1 MSLKAL
7 VAGLTLKMK
16 VIIAVAAVLVV
27 GGTAAVVGYNVTK
40 EDAYR
45 VLKVFEMTGNST
57 VYREGSGD
65 LEAYVGMNLES
76 GDVLSVGEESTLRV
90 VLDNDKYILLDGGT
104 VLELNAAG
112 TAADSRTT
120 VNLRQGT
127 ILNEITNPLSA
138 NSSYEVNAPKA
149 TMAVRGTSFSV
160 SVKDD
165 GNGGYDINE
174 TTYHGLV
181 NVSIFDEKE
190 NIIQSADVGVD
201 KAVDIHTLKN
211 ENTGNPAEK
220 DGRAEFVII
229 DENGSIRPLGDGES
243 PVHDAFYE
251 FVPMLIRSR
260 VVESNNTNLMDI
272 EQNVINRIMGG
283 GSYIEDSESNGNG
296 GGIYGDGSSD
306 FTMNSEDVPALKPTI
321 SEASETEDT
330 APEIKAVDTENTEIS
345 ESGAERVGGEVTE
358 GSEAAPQTEAPAEQ
372 TEAVPETEAPAELPE
387 TAVPET
393 SAPETA
399 VPETSAPETAAPETA
414 VPETSAPEAAAPEAS
429 APETED
435 MGKYIIT
442 DEVEKPITKPR
453 NDVSGSGSG
462 VTSPA
467 GNYYYP
473 EITVPSYPTVT
484 TAPVTD
490 TTAPETTVTGTSA
503 DETVY
508 YKVSFI
514 ANGDVF
520 YSEEVK
526 SGETVSTI
534 PELPA
539 TDGYTAMWVYGE
551 GDDVTEFTA
560 DTVITEDMT
569 VTALYTVIPSEYAT
583 VTYYASYDSTTPIA
597 TEQVA
602 IGSRPTGSV
611 VPQYDSGKAWLI
623 WGFNAADLPIVEKD
637 MDITVP
643 YVAYSD
649 VIEVLMV
656 DGNGSKVLNKLVLKG
671 TMVTLPEMP
680 AELDGKTFIGWGDAT
695 SGFEN
700 GTGLKPGSSGVDR
713 VDSSYATPQTPS
725 YGAGDQARVEYST
738 KFYALYKKEITV
750 TFMIGSDTVYRK
762 EAYAG
767 DWIYYSEIKSN
778 ITSMDDYRWYYTDDS
793 GEQRFTD
800 YMQVNGDL
808 TISAKPYSVTF
819 TKDGAEPNIVTSYSK
834 QFVLKS
840 DYGTT
845 FEYDGNTYSAGSTI
859 TLTGDSTT
867 ITVKS

>member
-45 VLKVFEMTGNST
+45 VLKVFEMTGDST

-160 SVKDD
+160 SVRDD
-165 GNGGYDINE
+165 GSGGYNINE

-181 NVSIFDEKE
+181 NVSILDEE
-190 NIIQSADVGVD
+190 GNIIQSEDVGVD

-283 GSYIEDSESNGNG
+283 G
-296 GGIYGDGSSD
+296 IYADGSSG
-306 FTMNSEDVPALKPTI
+306 FKMNSDDVPDPKPTI

-330 APEIKAVDTENTEIS
+330 APEIKAVDTENTKIS

-393 SAPETA
+393 A
-399 VPETSAPETAAPETA
+399 APETAAPETA
-414 VPETSAPEAAAPEAS
+414 VPETSAPETAAPKTS
-429 APETED
+429 APEIED

-453 NDVSGSGSG
+453 NDVSDSGSG
-462 VTSPA
+462 MTSPV

-473 EITVPSYPTVT
+473 EITAPSYPTVT

-490 TTAPETTVTGTSA
+490 TTAPETSA

-700 GTGLKPGSSGVDR
+700 GTGLKPGSFGVDR
-713 VDSSYATPQTPS
+713 VDSSHATPQTPS

-767 DWIYYSEIKSN
+767 DWIYYSEVGSN

-845 FEYDGNTYSAGSTI
+845 FEYDGNTYSAGDTI

-867 ITVKS
+867 ITVTS

>member
-1 MSLKAL
+1 MSLKAFI
-7 VAGLTLKMK
+7 AGLTLKMK
-16 VIIAVAAVLVV
+16 IIFAVATIAVV

-45 VLKVFEMTGNST
+45 VLKVFEMTGDST

-160 SVKDD
+160 SVRDD
-165 GNGGYDINE
+165 GSGGYNINE

-181 NVSIFDEKE
+181 NVSILDEE
-190 NIIQSADVGVD
+190 GNIIQSEDVGVD

-229 DENGSIRPLGDGES
+229 DENGSIRTLGDGES

-283 GSYIEDSESNGNG
+283 GSFVESNAGDGTGGGKYIEDPANDGTG
-296 GGIYGDGSSD
+296 GGIYSGDSFGGK
-306 FTMNSEDVPALKPTI
+306 MNGNETKI
-321 SEASETEDT
+321 SAPETE
-330 APEIKAVDTENTEIS
+330 PET
-345 ESGAERVGGEVTE
+345 
-358 GSEAAPQTEAPAEQ
+358 
-372 TEAVPETEAPAELPE
+372 VPET
-387 TAVPET
+387 VPET
-393 SAPETA
+393 SAPETEPETVPETSA
-399 VPETSAPETAAPETA
+399 PETEPETVPETSAPETEPETVPETSAPETAAPETA
-414 VPETSAPEAAAPEAS
+414 VPETSAPETAAPKTS

-453 NDVSGSGSG
+453 NDVSDSGSG
-462 VTSPA
+462 MTSPV

-473 EITVPSYPTVT
+473 EITAPSYPTVT

-490 TTAPETTVTGTSA
+490 TTAPKTTVTETSA

-700 GTGLKPGSSGVDR
+700 GTGLKPGSFGVDR
-713 VDSSYATPQTPS
+713 VDSSHATPQTPS

-767 DWIYYSEIKSN
+767 DWIYYSEVGSN

-840 DYGTT
+840 DYGNT
-845 FEYDGNTYSAGSTI
+845 FEYDGNTYSAGDTI

>member
-45 VLKVFEMTGNST
+45 VLKVFEMTGDST

-76 GDVLSVGEESTLRV
+76 GDVLSVGDESTLRV

-160 SVKDD
+160 SVRDD
-165 GNGGYDINE
+165 GSGGYNINE

-181 NVSIFDEKE
+181 NVSILDEDGD
-190 NIIQSADVGVD
+190 IIQDEDVGVD
-201 KAVDIHTLKN
+201 KAVDIHTLRN

-229 DENGSIRPLGDGES
+229 DENGSIRTLGDGEA

-283 GSYIEDSESNGNG
+283 GNFAENASGNGNG
-296 GGIYGDGSSD
+296 GGIHD
-306 FTMNSEDVPALKPTI
+306 DVSASKPVI
-321 SEASETEDT
+321 FEASELEDT
-330 APEIKAVDTENTEIS
+330 APETKAVDTVNTEIS

-358 GSEAAPQTEAPAEQ
+358 ETEAAPQTEAPAEQ
-372 TEAVPETEAPAELPE
+372 TEAVPETEVPAELPE

-393 SAPETA
+393 A
-399 VPETSAPETAAPETA
+399 APETAAPETA
-414 VPETSAPEAAAPEAS
+414 VPETSAPETS
-429 APETED
+429 APETPAPETGD

-442 DEVEKPITKPR
+442 DEVEKPITKPK
-453 NDVSGSGSG
+453 NDVSGSESG

-467 GNYYYP
+467 ENYYYP

-490 TTAPETTVTGTSA
+490 TTASDTETSA

-514 ANGDVF
+514 ANGDEI

-534 PELPA
+534 PELPE
-539 TDGYTAMWVYGE
+539 TDGYTAMWIYGE
-551 GDDVTEFTA
+551 GDDAAEFTA

-569 VTALYTVIPSEYAT
+569 VTALYTVIPSEYAA

-597 TEQVA
+597 TETVA
-602 IGSRPTGSV
+602 VGSKPTGSA
-611 VPQYDSGKAWLI
+611 VPQYDSGKDWLI
-623 WGFNAADLPIVEKD
+623 WGFNAAELPVVEKD
-637 MDITVP
+637 MNITVP
-643 YVAYSD
+643 YVPYSN
-649 VIEVLMV
+649 VVEVLMV
-656 DGNGSKVLNKLVLKG
+656 DGNGSKVLNKLVLRG

-680 AELDGKTFIGWGDAT
+680 AELDGKTFVGWGDAT
-695 SGFEN
+695 SGFED
-700 GTGLKPGSSGVDR
+700 GSGLKPGSSGVDR
-713 VDSSYATPQTPS
+713 VDSNSATPTQAK
-725 YGAGDQARVEYST
+725 YNAGDQAQVDLNT
-738 KFYALYKKEITV
+738 KFYALYKKEVTV
-750 TFMIGSDTVYRK
+750 TFMIESDEFYQQKV
-762 EAYAG
+762 YAG
-767 DWIYYSEIKSN
+767 TWLSYSEVVSRV
-778 ITSMDDYRWYYTDDS
+778 TSMDDYRWYYTDDS
-793 GEQRFTD
+793 GEQQFNG

-808 TISAKPYSVTF
+808 TLIAKPYSVVF
-819 TKDGAEPNIVTSYSK
+819 MKHGSKLNIVESYSNK
-834 QFVLKS
+834 FVLKS
-840 DYGTT
+840 DYGNT
-845 FEYDGNTYSAGSTI
+845 FEYDGNTYSAGETI
-859 TLTGDSTT
+859 TLTKDSTD
-867 ITVKS
+867 IKVIS

>member
-1 MSLKAL
+1 MSLKAFI
-7 VAGLTLKMK
+7 AGLTLKMK
-16 VIIAVAAVLVV
+16 IIFAVAAIAVV

-45 VLKVFEMTGNST
+45 VLKVFEMTGDST

-76 GDVLSVGEESTLRV
+76 GDVLSVGDESTLRV

-127 ILNEITNPLSA
+127 ILNEITNPLSS

-160 SVKDD
+160 SVRDD
-165 GNGGYDINE
+165 GSGGYNINE

-181 NVSIFDEKE
+181 NVSILDEE
-190 NIIQSADVGVD
+190 GNIIQSEDVGVD

-229 DENGSIRPLGDGES
+229 DENGSIRPLDDGES

-283 GSYIEDSESNGNG
+283 GSFVESNAGDGTGGGKYIEDPANDGTG
-296 GGIYGDGSSD
+296 GGIYSGDSFGGK
-306 FTMNSEDVPALKPTI
+306 MNGNETKI
-321 SEASETEDT
+321 SAPETE
-330 APEIKAVDTENTEIS
+330 PET
-345 ESGAERVGGEVTE
+345 
-358 GSEAAPQTEAPAEQ
+358 
-372 TEAVPETEAPAELPE
+372 VPETVPE
-387 TAVPET
+387 TSAPETEPETVPETSAPETEPETVPETSAPETEPETVPET

-399 VPETSAPETAAPETA
+399 TPETA
-414 VPETSAPEAAAPEAS
+414 VPETSAPEAAAPEIS

-473 EITVPSYPTVT
+473 EITAPSYPIVT

-490 TTAPETTVTGTSA
+490 TTAPETSA

-514 ANGDVF
+514 ANGDVI

-534 PELPA
+534 PELPE
-539 TDGYTAMWVYGE
+539 TDGHTAMWVYGE
-551 GDDVTEFTA
+551 GDDVTEFTY
-560 DTVITEDMT
+560 DTVITDNMT
-569 VTALYTVIPSEYAT
+569 VSALYTEKPVEYAT

-597 TEQVA
+597 TETVA
-602 IGSRPTGSV
+602 VGSRPTGSV

-623 WGFNAADLPIVEKD
+623 WGFNAADLPVVEKD
-637 MDITVP
+637 MNITVP
-643 YVAYSD
+643 YVAYND
-649 VIEVLMV
+649 VVEVLMV

-713 VDSSYATPQTPS
+713 VDSSYATPQTPR
-725 YGAGDQARVEYST
+725 YGAGDQAYVDVNT

-750 TFMIGSDTVYRK
+750 TFVIGSETVYRT

-767 DWIYYSEIKSN
+767 DWIYYSHISDN
-778 ITSMDDYRWYYTDDS
+778 INSMDDYRWYYTDDS

-819 TKDGAEPNIVTSYSK
+819 TKDGAEPNIVASYSK
-834 QFVLKS
+834 KFVLKP
-840 DYGTT
+840 DYGIT
-845 FEYDGNTYSAGSTI
+845 FEYDGTTYSAGDTI

-867 ITVKS
+867 ITVTS

>member
-1 MSLKAL
+1 MSLKAFI
-7 VAGLTLKMK
+7 AGLTLKMK
-16 VIIAVAAVLVV
+16 IIFAVAAIAVV

-45 VLKVFEMTGNST
+45 VLKVFEMTGDST

-76 GDVLSVGEESTLRV
+76 GDVLSVGDESTLRV

-160 SVKDD
+160 SVRDD
-165 GNGGYDINE
+165 GSGGYNINE

-181 NVSIFDEKE
+181 NVSILDEE
-190 NIIQSADVGVD
+190 GNIIQSEDVGVD

-283 GSYIEDSESNGNG
+283 GSFVESNAGDGTGGGKYIEDPANDGTG
-296 GGIYGDGSSD
+296 GGIYSGDSFGGK
-306 FTMNSEDVPALKPTI
+306 MNGNETKI
-321 SEASETEDT
+321 SAPETE
-330 APEIKAVDTENTEIS
+330 PET
-345 ESGAERVGGEVTE
+345 
-358 GSEAAPQTEAPAEQ
+358 
-372 TEAVPETEAPAELPE
+372 VPET
-387 TAVPET
+387 VPET
-393 SAPETA
+393 SAPETEPETVPETSA
-399 VPETSAPETAAPETA
+399 PETEPETVPETSAPETEPETVPETSAPETAAPETA
-414 VPETSAPEAAAPEAS
+414 VPETSAPETAAPKTS

-453 NDVSGSGSG
+453 NDVSDSGSG
-462 VTSPA
+462 MTSPV

-473 EITVPSYPTVT
+473 EITAPSYPTVT

-490 TTAPETTVTGTSA
+490 TTAPKTTVTETSA

-602 IGSRPTGSV
+602 IGSRPTGSA

-713 VDSSYATPQTPS
+713 VDASYATPQTPS

-845 FEYDGNTYSAGSTI
+845 FEYDGNTYSAGDTI

>member
-1 MSLKAL
+1 MSLKAFI
-7 VAGLTLKMK
+7 AGLTLKMK
-16 VIIAVAAVLVV
+16 IIFAVAAIAVV

-45 VLKVFEMTGNST
+45 VLKVFEMEGASI
-57 VYREGSGD
+57 VSREGSGD

-76 GDVLSVGEESTLRV
+76 GDVLSVGDESTLRV

-160 SVKDD
+160 SVNDD

-181 NVSIFDEKE
+181 NVSIFDEKG
-190 NIIQSADVGVD
+190 NIIQSEDVGVD
-201 KAVDIHTLKN
+201 KGVDIHTSKN

-229 DENGSIRPLGDGES
+229 DENGNARPLGDGES
-243 PVHDAFYE
+243 PVHDALYD

-260 VVESNNTNLMDI
+260 VVESNNTNLMNI

-283 GSYIEDSESNGNG
+283 GSFVENNAGSGTGGGKYIEDPANDGAG
-296 GGIYGDGSSD
+296 GGKYVES
-306 FTMNSEDVPALKPTI
+306 
-321 SEASETEDT
+321 T
-330 APEIKAVDTENTEIS
+330 A
-345 ESGAERVGGEVTE
+345 
-358 GSEAAPQTEAPAEQ
+358 EAAEMSA
-372 TEAVPETEAPAELPE
+372 PETEPE
-387 TAVPET
+387 TVPET

-399 VPETSAPETAAPETA
+399 PETEPETVPETSAPETEPET
-414 VPETSAPEAAAPEAS
+414 VPETSAPETEPETVPETS
-429 APETED
+429 APETEAPETSVPETEAAEIPVPETED
-435 MGKYIIT
+435 HDDVIIT
-442 DEVEKPITKPR
+442 DEVEKPITKPKTD
-453 NDVSGSGSG
+453 NDNNDT
-462 VTSPA
+462 VTSR
-467 GNYYYP
+467 
-473 EITVPSYPTVT
+473 PSTVT
-484 TAPVTD
+484 TAVPSAPDYVYPPQTSAGTTASE
-490 TTAPETTVTGTSA
+490 TTAPTETSAEESTETTA
-503 DETVY
+503 DEDVY
-508 YKVSFI
+508 YEVSFV
-514 ANGDVF
+514 ANGDVI

-534 PELPA
+534 PELPE
-539 TDGYTAMWVYGE
+539 TDGYTAMWVYGD
-551 GDDVTEFTA
+551 GDDVTEFTY
-560 DTVITEDMT
+560 DTVITDNMI
-569 VTALYTVIPSEYAT
+569 VSAFYTEKPVEYAT

-602 IGSRPTGSV
+602 IGSRPTGST
-611 VPQYDSGKAWLI
+611 VPQYDSGKNWLI

-637 MDITVP
+637 MNITVP
-643 YVAYSD
+643 YVAYND
-649 VIEVLMV
+649 VVEVLMV

-713 VDSSYATPQTPS
+713 VDASYATPQTPR
-725 YGAGDQARVEYST
+725 YGAGDQARVDFNT

-767 DWIYYSEIKSN
+767 DWIYYSEVGSN
-778 ITSMDDYRWYYTDDS
+778 ITSMDDYRWYYNDGS

-840 DYGTT
+840 DYGNT
-845 FEYDGNTYSAGSTI
+845 FEYDGNTYSAGDTI

>member
-7 VAGLTLKMK
+7 IAGLTLKMK

-45 VLKVFEMTGNST
+45 VLKVFEMEGASI
-57 VYREGSGD
+57 VSREGSGD

-76 GDVLSVGEESTLRV
+76 GDVLSVGDESTLRV

-160 SVKDD
+160 SVRDD
-165 GNGGYDINE
+165 GSGGYNIDE

-181 NVSIFDEKE
+181 NVSILDEE
-190 NIIQSADVGVD
+190 GNIIQSEDVGVD

-229 DENGSIRPLGDGES
+229 DENGSIRPLDDGES

-306 FTMNSEDVPALKPTI
+306 FKMNSEDVSASKPVI
-321 SEASETEDT
+321 SEASVTEDT
-330 APEIKAVDTENTEIS
+330 APEIKAVDTENTKIS

-399 VPETSAPETAAPETA
+399 APETA
-414 VPETSAPEAAAPEAS
+414 VPETSAPETAAPKTS

-473 EITVPSYPTVT
+473 EITAPSYPIVT

-490 TTAPETTVTGTSA
+490 TTAPETSA

-514 ANGDVF
+514 ANGDVI

-539 TDGYTAMWVYGE
+539 TDGYTAMWIYGE

-597 TEQVA
+597 TETVA
-602 IGSRPTGSV
+602 VGSRPTGSV
-611 VPQYDSGKAWLI
+611 VPQYDSGKDWLI
-623 WGFNAADLPIVEKD
+623 WGFNAADLPVVEKD
-637 MDITVP
+637 MNITVP
-643 YVAYSD
+643 YVAYSN
-649 VIEVLMV
+649 VVEVLMV

-713 VDSSYATPQTPS
+713 VDSSHATPQTPS
-725 YGAGDQARVEYST
+725 YGAGDQARVDVNT

-762 EAYAG
+762 EAYEG
-767 DWIYYSEIKSN
+767 DWLEYSEVRSS

-793 GEQRFTD
+793 GEHQFND
-800 YMQVNGDL
+800 YMKLNGDL

-819 TKDGAEPNIVTSYSK
+819 TKDGAEPNIVASYSK
-834 QFVLKS
+834 KFVLKS
-840 DYGTT
+840 DYGNT
-845 FEYDGNTYSAGSTI
+845 FEYDGNSYSAGDTI

>member
-1 MSLKAL
+1 MSLKAFI
-7 VAGLTLKMK
+7 AGLTLKMK
-16 VIIAVAAVLVV
+16 IIFAVAAIAVV

-45 VLKVFEMTGNST
+45 VLKVFEMTGDST

-127 ILNEITNPLSA
+127 ILNEITNPLSS

-160 SVKDD
+160 SVRDD
-165 GNGGYDINE
+165 GSGGYNINE

-181 NVSIFDEKE
+181 NVSILDEE
-190 NIIQSADVGVD
+190 GNIIQSEDVGVD

-283 GSYIEDSESNGNG
+283 G
-296 GGIYGDGSSD
+296 IYADGSSG
-306 FTMNSEDVPALKPTI
+306 FKMNSDDVPAPKPTI

-330 APEIKAVDTENTEIS
+330 APEIKAVDTENTKIS
-345 ESGAERVGGEVTE
+345 EGGAERVGGEVTE

-399 VPETSAPETAAPETA
+399 APETA
-414 VPETSAPEAAAPEAS
+414 VPETSAPETPAPKTS
-429 APETED
+429 APEIED

-462 VTSPA
+462 MTSPV

-473 EITVPSYPTVT
+473 EITAPSYPTVT

-490 TTAPETTVTGTSA
+490 TTAPETSA

-602 IGSRPTGSV
+602 IGSRPTGSS

-713 VDSSYATPQTPS
+713 VDASYATPQTPS

-767 DWIYYSEIKSN
+767 DWIYYSEVGSN

-845 FEYDGNTYSAGSTI
+845 FEYDGNTYSAGDTI

-867 ITVKS
+867 ITVTS

>member
-45 VLKVFEMTGNST
+45 VLKVFEMTGDST

-76 GDVLSVGEESTLRV
+76 GDVLSVGDESTLRV

-160 SVKDD
+160 SVRDD
-165 GNGGYDINE
+165 GSGGYNIDE

-181 NVSIFDEKE
+181 NVSILDEE
-190 NIIQSADVGVD
+190 GNIIQSEDVGVD

-229 DENGSIRPLGDGES
+229 DENGSIRPLSDGES

-283 GSYIEDSESNGNG
+283 GNYIENSASNGNG

-306 FTMNSEDVPALKPTI
+306 SMNSDDVPALKPTI

-330 APEIKAVDTENTEIS
+330 APEIKAVDTENTKIS

-399 VPETSAPETAAPETA
+399 APETA
-414 VPETSAPEAAAPEAS
+414 VPETSAPETAAPKTS
-429 APETED
+429 APEIED

-453 NDVSGSGSG
+453 NDVSDSGSG
-462 VTSPA
+462 MTSPV

-473 EITVPSYPTVT
+473 EITAPSYPTVT

-490 TTAPETTVTGTSA
+490 TTAPKTTVTETSA

-539 TDGYTAMWVYGE
+539 TDGYTAVWVYGE

-560 DTVITEDMT
+560 DTVITEDMI
-569 VTALYTVIPSEYAT
+569 VTAIYTVIPSEYAT

-602 IGSRPTGSV
+602 IGSRPTGSS

-637 MDITVP
+637 MNITVP

-649 VIEVLMV
+649 VVEVLMV

-695 SGFEN
+695 SGFED

-713 VDSSYATPQTPS
+713 VDASHATPQTPS
-725 YGAGDQARVEYST
+725 YGAGDQARVDYST

-750 TFMIGSDTVYRK
+750 TFMIGSDTVYQK

-767 DWIYYSEIKSN
+767 DWIYYSEVGSN
-778 ITSMDDYRWYYTDDS
+778 ITSMDNYRWYYTDDS

-840 DYGTT
+840 DYGNT
-845 FEYDGNTYSAGSTI
+845 FEYDGNTYSAGDTI

>member
-1 MSLKAL
+1 MSLKAFI
-7 VAGLTLKMK
+7 AGLTLKMK
-16 VIIAVAAVLVV
+16 IIFAVAAVLVV

-45 VLKVFEMTGNST
+45 VLKVFEMTGDST

-160 SVKDD
+160 SVRDD
-165 GNGGYDINE
+165 GSGGYNINE

-181 NVSIFDEKE
+181 NVSILDEE
-190 NIIQSADVGVD
+190 GNIIQSEDVGVD

-229 DENGSIRPLGDGES
+229 DENGSIRPLDDGES

-283 GSYIEDSESNGNG
+283 G
-296 GGIYGDGSSD
+296 IYADGSSG
-306 FTMNSEDVPALKPTI
+306 FKMNSDDVPAPKPTI

-330 APEIKAVDTENTEIS
+330 APEIKAVDTENTKIS

-399 VPETSAPETAAPETA
+399 APETA
-414 VPETSAPEAAAPEAS
+414 VPETSAPETPAPKTS
-429 APETED
+429 APEIED

-453 NDVSGSGSG
+453 NDVSDSGSG
-462 VTSPA
+462 MTSPV

-473 EITVPSYPTVT
+473 EITAPSYPTVT

-490 TTAPETTVTGTSA
+490 TTAPETSA

-569 VTALYTVIPSEYAT
+569 VTAIYTVIPSEYAT

-602 IGSRPTGSV
+602 IGSRPTGSA

-637 MDITVP
+637 MNITVP

-700 GTGLKPGSSGVDR
+700 GTGLKPGSFGVDR
-713 VDSSYATPQTPS
+713 VDSSHATPQTPS

-767 DWIYYSEIKSN
+767 DWIYYSEVGSN

-845 FEYDGNTYSAGSTI
+845 FEYDGNTYSAGDTI

-867 ITVKS
+867 ITVTS

>member
-7 VAGLTLKMK
+7 IAGLTLKMK

-45 VLKVFEMTGNST
+45 VLKVFEMTGDST

-76 GDVLSVGEESTLRV
+76 GDVLSVGDESTLRV

-160 SVKDD
+160 SVRDD
-165 GNGGYDINE
+165 GSGGYNIDE

-181 NVSIFDEKE
+181 NVSILDEE
-190 NIIQSADVGVD
+190 GNIIQSEDVGVD

-229 DENGSIRPLGDGES
+229 DENGSIRPLDDGES

-283 GSYIEDSESNGNG
+283 G
-296 GGIYGDGSSD
+296 IYADGSSG
-306 FTMNSEDVPALKPTI
+306 FKMNSEDAPAPKPTI

-330 APEIKAVDTENTEIS
+330 APEIKAVDTENTKIS

-399 VPETSAPETAAPETA
+399 APETAAPK
-414 VPETSAPEAAAPEAS
+414 TSAPEI
-429 APETED
+429 ED

-442 DEVEKPITKPR
+442 DEAEKPITKPR
-453 NDVSGSGSG
+453 NDVSDSGSG
-462 VTSPA
+462 MTSPA

-473 EITVPSYPTVT
+473 EITAPSYPTVT
-484 TAPVTD
+484 TAPVTE

-514 ANGDVF
+514 ANGDVI

-534 PELPA
+534 PGLPA

-602 IGSRPTGSV
+602 IGSRPTGAD

-623 WGFNAADLPIVEKD
+623 WGFNAADLPVVEKD
-637 MDITVP
+637 MNITVP
-643 YVAYSD
+643 YVAYND
-649 VIEVLMV
+649 VVEVLMV

-680 AELDGKTFIGWGDAT
+680 AELDGKVFIGWGDAT

-713 VDSSYATPQTPS
+713 VDASHATPQTPS
-725 YGAGDQARVEYST
+725 YGAGDQARVDYST

-750 TFMIGSDTVYRK
+750 TFMIGSDTVYQK

-767 DWIYYSEIKSN
+767 DWIYYSEVGSN

-793 GEQRFTD
+793 GEQQFKD
-800 YMQVNGDL
+800 YMKVNGDL

-819 TKDGAEPNIVTSYSK
+819 TNDGAEPNIVTSYSK

-840 DYGTT
+840 DYGNT
-845 FEYDGNTYSAGSTI
+845 FEYDGNTYSAGDTI

>member
-1 MSLKAL
+1 MSLKAFI
-7 VAGLTLKMK
+7 AGLTLKMK
-16 VIIAVAAVLVV
+16 IIFAVAAIAVV

-45 VLKVFEMTGNST
+45 VLKVFEMTGDST

-76 GDVLSVGEESTLRV
+76 GDVLSVGDESTLRV

-160 SVKDD
+160 SVRDD
-165 GNGGYDINE
+165 GSGGYNIDE

-181 NVSIFDEKE
+181 NVSILDEE
-190 NIIQSADVGVD
+190 GNIIQSEDVGVD

-229 DENGSIRPLGDGES
+229 DENGSIRTLGDGES

-283 GSYIEDSESNGNG
+283 GSFVESNAGDGTGGGKYIEDPANDGTG
-296 GGIYGDGSSD
+296 GGIYSGDSFGGK
-306 FTMNSEDVPALKPTI
+306 MNGNETKI
-321 SEASETEDT
+321 SAPETE
-330 APEIKAVDTENTEIS
+330 PET
-345 ESGAERVGGEVTE
+345 
-358 GSEAAPQTEAPAEQ
+358 
-372 TEAVPETEAPAELPE
+372 VPET
-387 TAVPET
+387 VPET
-393 SAPETA
+393 SAPETEPETVPETSA
-399 VPETSAPETAAPETA
+399 PETEPETVPETSAPETEPETVPETSAPETAAPETA
-414 VPETSAPEAAAPEAS
+414 VPETSAPETAAPKTS
-429 APETED
+429 APEIED
-435 MGKYIIT
+435 MGKYIII
-442 DEVEKPITKPR
+442 DEVEKPITKPK

-462 VTSPA
+462 MTSPV

-473 EITVPSYPTVT
+473 EITAPSYPTVT

-490 TTAPETTVTGTSA
+490 TTAPETSA

-602 IGSRPTGSV
+602 IGSRPTGSA

-700 GTGLKPGSSGVDR
+700 GTGLKPGSFGVDR
-713 VDSSYATPQTPS
+713 VDSSHATPQTPS

-767 DWIYYSEIKSN
+767 DWIYYSEVGSN

-845 FEYDGNTYSAGSTI
+845 FEYDGNTYSAGDTI

>member
-1 MSLKAL
+1 MSLKAFI
-7 VAGLTLKMK
+7 AGLTLKMK
-16 VIIAVAAVLVV
+16 IIFAVAAIAVV

-45 VLKVFEMTGNST
+45 VLKVFEMTGDST

-127 ILNEITNPLSA
+127 ILNEITNPLSS

-160 SVKDD
+160 SVRDD
-165 GNGGYDINE
+165 GSGGYNIDE

-181 NVSIFDEKE
+181 NVSILDEE
-190 NIIQSADVGVD
+190 GNIIQSEDVGVD

-283 GSYIEDSESNGNG
+283 G
-296 GGIYGDGSSD
+296 IYADGSSG
-306 FTMNSEDVPALKPTI
+306 FKMNSDDVPAPKPTI

-330 APEIKAVDTENTEIS
+330 APEIKAVDTENTKIS

-399 VPETSAPETAAPETA
+399 APETA
-414 VPETSAPEAAAPEAS
+414 VPETSAPETPAPKTS
-429 APETED
+429 APEIED

-453 NDVSGSGSG
+453 NDVSDSGSG
-462 VTSPA
+462 MTSPV

-473 EITVPSYPTVT
+473 EITAPSYPTVT

-490 TTAPETTVTGTSA
+490 TTAPETSA

-602 IGSRPTGSV
+602 IGSRPTGSA

-637 MDITVP
+637 MNITVP

-713 VDSSYATPQTPS
+713 VDASHATPQTPS

-767 DWIYYSEIKSN
+767 DWIYYSEVGSN

-845 FEYDGNTYSAGSTI
+845 FEYDGNTYSAGDTI

-867 ITVKS
+867 ITVTS

>member
-45 VLKVFEMTGNST
+45 VLKVFEMTGDST

-76 GDVLSVGEESTLRV
+76 GDVLSVGDESTLRV

-160 SVKDD
+160 SVRDD
-165 GNGGYDINE
+165 GSGGYNINE

-181 NVSIFDEKE
+181 NVSILDEE
-190 NIIQSADVGVD
+190 GNIIQSEDVGVD

-283 GSYIEDSESNGNG
+283 G
-296 GGIYGDGSSD
+296 IYADGSSG
-306 FTMNSEDVPALKPTI
+306 FKMNSDDVPAPKPTI

-330 APEIKAVDTENTEIS
+330 APEIKAVDTENTKIS

-372 TEAVPETEAPAELPE
+372 TDAVPETEAPAEL
-387 TAVPET
+387 
-393 SAPETA
+393 PETA

-414 VPETSAPEAAAPEAS
+414 VPETSAPETAAPKTS
-429 APETED
+429 APEIED

-453 NDVSGSGSG
+453 NDVSDSGSG
-462 VTSPA
+462 MTSPV

-473 EITVPSYPTVT
+473 EITAPSYPTVT

-490 TTAPETTVTGTSA
+490 TTAPETSA

-597 TEQVA
+597 TEQVT
-602 IGSRPTGSV
+602 IGSRPTGSS

-643 YVAYSD
+643 YVAYSN

-700 GTGLKPGSSGVDR
+700 GTGLKPGSFGVDR
-713 VDSSYATPQTPS
+713 VDASYATPQTPR
-725 YGAGDQARVEYST
+725 YGAGDQAYVDVNT

-750 TFMIGSDTVYRK
+750 TFVIGSETVYRT

-767 DWIYYSEIKSN
+767 DWIYYSHISDN
-778 ITSMDDYRWYYTDDS
+778 INSMDDYRWYYTDDS

-819 TKDGAEPNIVTSYSK
+819 TKDGAEPNIVASYSK
-834 QFVLKS
+834 KFVLKP
-840 DYGTT
+840 DYGIT
-845 FEYDGNTYSAGSTI
+845 FEYDGNTYSAGDTI
-859 TLTGDSTT
+859 ILTGDSTT

>member
-372 TEAVPETEAPAELPE
+372 TEAVPETEAPAEL
-387 TAVPET
+387 
-393 SAPETA
+393 PETA

>member
-45 VLKVFEMTGNST
+45 VLKVFEMTGDST

-76 GDVLSVGEESTLRV
+76 GDVLSVGDESTLRV

-160 SVKDD
+160 SVRDD
-165 GNGGYDINE
+165 GSGGYNINE

-181 NVSIFDEKE
+181 NVSILDEE
-190 NIIQSADVGVD
+190 GNIIQSEDVGVD

-283 GSYIEDSESNGNG
+283 G
-296 GGIYGDGSSD
+296 IYADGSSG
-306 FTMNSEDVPALKPTI
+306 FKMNSDDVPAPKPTI

-330 APEIKAVDTENTEIS
+330 APEIKAVDTENTKIS

-372 TEAVPETEAPAELPE
+372 TEAVPETVAPAEL
-387 TAVPET
+387 
-393 SAPETA
+393 PETA

-414 VPETSAPEAAAPEAS
+414 VPETSAPETAAPKTS
-429 APETED
+429 APEIED

-453 NDVSGSGSG
+453 NDASDSGSGM
-462 VTSPA
+462 TSPV

-473 EITVPSYPTVT
+473 EITAPSYPTVT

-490 TTAPETTVTGTSA
+490 TTAPETSA

-539 TDGYTAMWVYGE
+539 TDGYTAVWVYGE

-602 IGSRPTGSV
+602 IGSRPTGAD

-637 MDITVP
+637 MNITVP
-643 YVAYSD
+643 YVPYSN
-649 VIEVLMV
+649 VVEVLMV
-656 DGNGSKVLNKLVLKG
+656 DGNRSKVLNKLVLRG

-680 AELDGKTFIGWGDAT
+680 AELDGKTFVGWGDAT

-700 GTGLKPGSSGVDR
+700 GTGLKPGSFGVDR
-713 VDSSYATPQTPS
+713 VDSSNATPQTPS

-767 DWIYYSEIKSN
+767 DWIYYSEVGSN
-778 ITSMDDYRWYYTDDS
+778 ITSMDDYRWYYNDGS

-819 TKDGAEPNIVTSYSK
+819 TKDGAETNIVTSYSK

-840 DYGTT
+840 DYGNT
-845 FEYDGNTYSAGSTI
+845 FEYDGTTYSAGSTI

>member
-1 MSLKAL
+1 MSLKAFI
-7 VAGLTLKMK
+7 AGLTLKMK
-16 VIIAVAAVLVV
+16 IIFAVAAIAVV

-45 VLKVFEMTGNST
+45 VLKVFEMTGDST

-127 ILNEITNPLSA
+127 ILNEITNPLSS

-160 SVKDD
+160 SVRDD
-165 GNGGYDINE
+165 GSGGYNIDE

-181 NVSIFDEKE
+181 NVSILDEE
-190 NIIQSADVGVD
+190 GNIIQSEDVGVD

-283 GSYIEDSESNGNG
+283 G
-296 GGIYGDGSSD
+296 IYADGSSG
-306 FTMNSEDVPALKPTI
+306 FKMNSDDVPAPKPTI

-330 APEIKAVDTENTEIS
+330 APEIKAVDTENTKIS

-399 VPETSAPETAAPETA
+399 APETA
-414 VPETSAPEAAAPEAS
+414 VPETSAPETPAPKTS
-429 APETED
+429 APEIED

-453 NDVSGSGSG
+453 NDVSDSGSG
-462 VTSPA
+462 MTSPV

-473 EITVPSYPTVT
+473 EITAPSYPTVT

-490 TTAPETTVTGTSA
+490 TTAPETSA

-602 IGSRPTGSV
+602 IGSRPTGSA

-637 MDITVP
+637 MNITVP

-713 VDSSYATPQTPS
+713 VDASHATPQTPS

-845 FEYDGNTYSAGSTI
+845 FEYDGNTYSAGDTI

-867 ITVKS
+867 ITVTS

>member
-45 VLKVFEMTGNST
+45 VLKVFEMTGDST
-57 VYREGSGD
+57 VYREGSGN

-76 GDVLSVGEESTLRV
+76 GDVLSVGDESTLRV

-160 SVKDD
+160 SVRDD
-165 GNGGYDINE
+165 GSGGYNINE

-181 NVSIFDEKE
+181 NVSILDEE
-190 NIIQSADVGVD
+190 GNIIQSEDVGVD

-229 DENGSIRPLGDGES
+229 DENGSIRPLDDGES

-283 GSYIEDSESNGNG
+283 G
-296 GGIYGDGSSD
+296 IYADGSSG
-306 FTMNSEDVPALKPTI
+306 FKMNSDDVPAPKPTI

-330 APEIKAVDTENTEIS
+330 APEIKAVDTENTKIS

-372 TEAVPETEAPAELPE
+372 TGAVPETEAPAEL
-387 TAVPET
+387 
-393 SAPETA
+393 PETA

-414 VPETSAPEAAAPEAS
+414 VPETSAPETPAPKTS
-429 APETED
+429 APEIED

-453 NDVSGSGSG
+453 NDVSDSGSG
-462 VTSPA
+462 MTSPV

-473 EITVPSYPTVT
+473 EITAPSYPTVT

-490 TTAPETTVTGTSA
+490 TTAPETSA

-569 VTALYTVIPSEYAT
+569 VTAIYTVIPSEYAT

-602 IGSRPTGSV
+602 IGSRPTGSS

-680 AELDGKTFIGWGDAT
+680 AELDGKAFIGWGDAT
-695 SGFEN
+695 SGFED

-713 VDSSYATPQTPS
+713 VDASHATPKTPS
-725 YGAGDQARVEYST
+725 YGAGDQARVDLNT

-767 DWIYYSEIKSN
+767 DWIYYSEVGSN
-778 ITSMDDYRWYYTDDS
+778 ITSMDDYRWYYNDGS

-845 FEYDGNTYSAGSTI
+845 FEYDGNTYSAGDTI

-867 ITVKS
+867 ITVTS

>member
-1 MSLKAL
+1 MSLKAFI
-7 VAGLTLKMK
+7 AGLTLKMK

-45 VLKVFEMTGNST
+45 VLKVFEMTGDST

-127 ILNEITNPLSA
+127 ILNEITNPLSS

-201 KAVDIHTLKN
+201 KGVDIHTSRN

-283 GSYIEDSESNGNG
+283 GSFVESNAGDGTGGGKYIEDPANDGTG
-296 GGIYGDGSSD
+296 GGIYSGDSFGGK
-306 FTMNSEDVPALKPTI
+306 MNGNETKI
-321 SEASETEDT
+321 SAPETE
-330 APEIKAVDTENTEIS
+330 PET
-345 ESGAERVGGEVTE
+345 
-358 GSEAAPQTEAPAEQ
+358 
-372 TEAVPETEAPAELPE
+372 VPET
-387 TAVPET
+387 VPET
-393 SAPETA
+393 SAPETEPETVPETSA
-399 VPETSAPETAAPETA
+399 PETEPETVPETSAPETEPETVPETSAPETAAPETA
-414 VPETSAPEAAAPEAS
+414 VPETSAPETAAPKTS
-429 APETED
+429 APEIED
-435 MGKYIIT
+435 MGKYIII

-453 NDVSGSGSG
+453 NDVSDSGSG
-462 VTSPA
+462 MTSPV

-473 EITVPSYPTVT
+473 EITAPSYPTVT

-490 TTAPETTVTGTSA
+490 TTAPETSA

-643 YVAYSD
+643 YVAYND
-649 VIEVLMV
+649 VVEVLMV

-713 VDSSYATPQTPS
+713 VDASHATPQTPS

-750 TFMIGSDTVYRK
+750 TFVIGSETVYRT

-767 DWIYYSEIKSN
+767 DWIYYSHISDN
-778 ITSMDDYRWYYTDDS
+778 INSMDDYRWYYTDDS

-819 TKDGAEPNIVTSYSK
+819 TKDGAEPNIVASYSK

-840 DYGTT
+840 DYGNT
-845 FEYDGNTYSAGSTI
+845 FEYDGNTYSAGDTI
-859 TLTGDSTT
+859 TLTVDSTT
-867 ITVKS
+867 ITVTS

>member
-1 MSLKAL
+1 MSLKAFI
-7 VAGLTLKMK
+7 AGLTLKMK
-16 VIIAVAAVLVV
+16 IIFAVAAIAVV

-45 VLKVFEMTGNST
+45 VLKVFEMTGDST

-127 ILNEITNPLSA
+127 ILNEITNPLSS

-160 SVKDD
+160 SVRDD
-165 GNGGYDINE
+165 GSGGYNINE

-181 NVSIFDEKE
+181 NVSILDEE
-190 NIIQSADVGVD
+190 GNIIQSEDVGVD

-283 GSYIEDSESNGNG
+283 G
-296 GGIYGDGSSD
+296 IYADGSSG
-306 FTMNSEDVPALKPTI
+306 FKMNSDDVPAPKPTI

-330 APEIKAVDTENTEIS
+330 APEIKAVDTENTKIS
-345 ESGAERVGGEVTE
+345 EGGAERVGGEVTE

-399 VPETSAPETAAPETA
+399 APETA
-414 VPETSAPEAAAPEAS
+414 VPETSAPETPAPKTS
-429 APETED
+429 APEIED

-453 NDVSGSGSG
+453 NDVSDSGSG
-462 VTSPA
+462 MTSPV

-473 EITVPSYPTVT
+473 EITAPSYPTVT

-490 TTAPETTVTGTSA
+490 TTAPETSA

-602 IGSRPTGSV
+602 IGSRPTGAD

-623 WGFNAADLPIVEKD
+623 WGFNAADLPVVEKD
-637 MDITVP
+637 MNITVP
-643 YVAYSD
+643 YVAYND
-649 VIEVLMV
+649 VVEVLMV

-680 AELDGKTFIGWGDAT
+680 AELDGKVFIGWGDAT

-713 VDSSYATPQTPS
+713 VDASHATPQTPS
-725 YGAGDQARVEYST
+725 YGAGDQARVDYST

-750 TFMIGSDTVYRK
+750 IFMIGSDTVYQK

-767 DWIYYSEIKSN
+767 DWIYYSEVSPN
-778 ITSMDDYRWYYTDDS
+778 ITSMDAYRWYYTDDS
-793 GEQRFTD
+793 GEHQFKD

-840 DYGTT
+840 DYGNT

-867 ITVKS
+867 ITVIS

>member
-1 MSLKAL
+1 MSLKAFI
-7 VAGLTLKMK
+7 AGLTLKMK

-45 VLKVFEMTGNST
+45 VLKVFEMTGDST

-127 ILNEITNPLSA
+127 ILNEITNPLSS

-201 KAVDIHTLKN
+201 KGVDIHTSRN

-283 GSYIEDSESNGNG
+283 GSFVESNAGDGTGGGKYIEDPANDGTG
-296 GGIYGDGSSD
+296 GGIYSGDSFGGK
-306 FTMNSEDVPALKPTI
+306 MNGNETKI
-321 SEASETEDT
+321 SAPETE
-330 APEIKAVDTENTEIS
+330 PET
-345 ESGAERVGGEVTE
+345 
-358 GSEAAPQTEAPAEQ
+358 
-372 TEAVPETEAPAELPE
+372 VPET
-387 TAVPET
+387 VPET
-393 SAPETA
+393 SAPETEPETVPETSA
-399 VPETSAPETAAPETA
+399 PETEPETVPETSAPETEPETVPETSAPETAAPETA
-414 VPETSAPEAAAPEAS
+414 VPETSAPETAAPKTS
-429 APETED
+429 APEIED
-435 MGKYIIT
+435 MGKYIII

-453 NDVSGSGSG
+453 NDVSDSGSG
-462 VTSPA
+462 MTSPV

-473 EITVPSYPTVT
+473 EITAPSYPTVT

-490 TTAPETTVTGTSA
+490 TTAPETSA

-643 YVAYSD
+643 YVAYND
-649 VIEVLMV
+649 VVEVLMV

-713 VDSSYATPQTPS
+713 VDASHATPQTPS

-750 TFMIGSDTVYRK
+750 TFVIGSETVYRT

-767 DWIYYSEIKSN
+767 DWIYYSHISDN
-778 ITSMDDYRWYYTDDS
+778 INSMDDYRWYYTDDS

-819 TKDGAEPNIVTSYSK
+819 TKDGAEPNIVASYSK

-840 DYGTT
+840 DYGNT
-845 FEYDGNTYSAGSTI
+845 FEYDGNTYSAGDTI

-867 ITVKS
+867 ITVTS

>member
-1 MSLKAL
+1 MSLKAFI
-7 VAGLTLKMK
+7 AGLTLKMK
-16 VIIAVAAVLVV
+16 IIFAVAAIAVV

-45 VLKVFEMTGNST
+45 VLKVFEMEGASI
-57 VYREGSGD
+57 VSREGSGD

-76 GDVLSVGEESTLRV
+76 GDVLSVGDESTLRV

-160 SVKDD
+160 SVRDD
-165 GNGGYDINE
+165 GSGGYNINE

-181 NVSIFDEKE
+181 NVSILDEE
-190 NIIQSADVGVD
+190 GNIIQSEDVGVD

-283 GSYIEDSESNGNG
+283 GSFVESNAGDGTGGGKYIEDPANDGTG
-296 GGIYGDGSSD
+296 GGIYSGDSFGGK
-306 FTMNSEDVPALKPTI
+306 MNGNETKI
-321 SEASETEDT
+321 SAPETE
-330 APEIKAVDTENTEIS
+330 PET
-345 ESGAERVGGEVTE
+345 
-358 GSEAAPQTEAPAEQ
+358 
-372 TEAVPETEAPAELPE
+372 VPET
-387 TAVPET
+387 VPET
-393 SAPETA
+393 SAPETEPET
-399 VPETSAPETAAPETA
+399 VPETSAPETEPET
-414 VPETSAPEAAAPEAS
+414 VPETSAPETEPETVPETS
-429 APETED
+429 APETEAPETSVPETEAAEMIAPETED
-435 MGKYIIT
+435 YDDVIIT
-442 DEVEKPITKPR
+442 DEVEKPITKPKTDSDN
-453 NDVSGSGSG
+453 NDT
-462 VTSPA
+462 VTSRP
-467 GNYYYP
+467 N
-473 EITVPSYPTVT
+473 TVT
-484 TAPVTD
+484 AAPSVPDYVYPPQTSAG
-490 TTAPETTVTGTSA
+490 TSAPETTVPTETSADESTETSA

-508 YKVSFI
+508 YEVSFVCDGEVI
-514 ANGDVF
+514 

-526 SGETVSTI
+526 SGETVSTVPAI
-534 PELPA
+534 PEKV
-539 TDGYTAMWVYGE
+539 GYESMWIYGS
-551 GDDVTEFTA
+551 GDDVAAFTY
-560 DTVITEDMT
+560 DTVVTEDMT

-602 IGSRPTGSV
+602 IGSRPTGSS
-611 VPQYDSGKAWLI
+611 VPQYDRGKDYLI
-623 WGFNAADLPIVEKD
+623 WGFNAADLPVVEKD
-637 MDITVP
+637 MNITVP

-649 VIEVLMV
+649 VVEVLMV
-656 DGNGSKVLNKLVLKG
+656 DGNGSKVLNKLVLRG
-671 TMVTLPEMP
+671 TTVTLPEMP

-695 SGFEN
+695 SGFED

-713 VDSSYATPQTPS
+713 VDASHATPQTPR
-725 YGAGDQARVEYST
+725 YGAGDQAYVDVNT

-750 TFMIGSDTVYRK
+750 TFVIGSETVYRT

-767 DWIYYSEIKSN
+767 DWIYYSHISDN
-778 ITSMDDYRWYYTDDS
+778 INSMDDYRWYYTDDS
-793 GEQRFTD
+793 GEQRFNGS
-800 YMQVNGDL
+800 MQVNGDL
-808 TISAKPYSVTF
+808 KISAKPYSVTF
-819 TKDGAEPNIVTSYSK
+819 TKDGAETNTVTSYTNK
-834 QFVLKS
+834 FVLKP
-840 DYGTT
+840 DYGIT

-867 ITVKS
+867 ITVTS

>member
-1 MSLKAL
+1 MSLKAFI
-7 VAGLTLKMK
+7 AGLTLKMK
-16 VIIAVAAVLVV
+16 IIFAVAAIAVV

-45 VLKVFEMTGNST
+45 VLKVFEMTGDST

-160 SVKDD
+160 SVRDD
-165 GNGGYDINE
+165 GSGGYNIDE

-181 NVSIFDEKE
+181 NVSILDEE
-190 NIIQSADVGVD
+190 GNIIQSEDVGVD

-283 GSYIEDSESNGNG
+283 G
-296 GGIYGDGSSD
+296 IYADGSSG
-306 FTMNSEDVPALKPTI
+306 FKMNSDDVPAPKPTI

-330 APEIKAVDTENTEIS
+330 APEIKAVDTENTKIS

-399 VPETSAPETAAPETA
+399 APETA
-414 VPETSAPEAAAPEAS
+414 VPETSAPETPAPKTS
-429 APETED
+429 APEIED

-453 NDVSGSGSG
+453 NDVSDSGSG
-462 VTSPA
+462 MTSPV

-473 EITVPSYPTVT
+473 EITAPSYPTVT

-490 TTAPETTVTGTSA
+490 TTAPETSA

-602 IGSRPTGSV
+602 IGSRPTGSF

-713 VDSSYATPQTPS
+713 VDASHATPQTPS

-819 TKDGAEPNIVTSYSK
+819 TKDGAEPNIVASYSK
-834 QFVLKS
+834 KFVLKS
-840 DYGTT
+840 DYGNT
-845 FEYDGNTYSAGSTI
+845 FEYDGNTYSAGDTI

-867 ITVKS
+867 ITVTS

>member
-7 VAGLTLKMK
+7 IAGLTLKMK

-45 VLKVFEMTGNST
+45 VLKVFEMTGDST

-65 LEAYVGMNLES
+65 LEVYVGMNLES
-76 GDVLSVGEESTLRV
+76 GDVLSVGDESTLRV

-160 SVKDD
+160 SVRDD
-165 GNGGYDINE
+165 GSGGYNINE

-181 NVSIFDEKE
+181 NVSILDEE
-190 NIIQSADVGVD
+190 GNTIQSEDVGVD

-283 GSYIEDSESNGNG
+283 G
-296 GGIYGDGSSD
+296 IYGDGSSD
-306 FTMNSEDVPALKPTI
+306 FTMNSNGVSTAKPEI
-321 SEASETEDT
+321 SESSETEDT
-330 APEIKAVDTENTEIS
+330 APEIKAVDTENTKIS

-393 SAPETA
+393 SAPETEAPETA
-399 VPETSAPETAAPETA
+399 VPETSAPETAAPKT
-414 VPETSAPEAAAPEAS
+414 S

-453 NDVSGSGSG
+453 NDVSDSGSG
-462 VTSPA
+462 MTSPV

-473 EITVPSYPTVT
+473 EITAPSYPTVT

-490 TTAPETTVTGTSA
+490 TTAPKTTVTETSA

-539 TDGYTAMWVYGE
+539 TDGYTAVWVYGE

-569 VTALYTVIPSEYAT
+569 VTAIYTVIPSEYAT

-643 YVAYSD
+643 YVAYSN

-713 VDSSYATPQTPS
+713 VDASYATPQTPS

-750 TFMIGSDTVYRK
+750 TFVIGGSEVYKK

-767 DWIYYSEIKSN
+767 DWIYYSEVGSN
-778 ITSMDDYRWYYTDDS
+778 ITSMDDYRWYYNDGS

-819 TKDGAEPNIVTSYSK
+819 TKDGAETNIVTSYSK

-840 DYGTT
+840 DYGNM
-845 FEYDGNTYSAGSTI
+845 FEYDGNTYSAGDTI
-859 TLTGDSTT
+859 TLAGDSTT

>member
-1 MSLKAL
+1 MSLKAFI
-7 VAGLTLKMK
+7 AGLTLKMK
-16 VIIAVAAVLVV
+16 IIFAVAAIAVV

-45 VLKVFEMTGNST
+45 VLKVFEMTGDST

-127 ILNEITNPLSA
+127 ILNEITNPLSS

-160 SVKDD
+160 SVRDD
-165 GNGGYDINE
+165 GSGGYNINE

-181 NVSIFDEKE
+181 NVSILDEE
-190 NIIQSADVGVD
+190 GNIIQSEDVGVD

-283 GSYIEDSESNGNG
+283 G
-296 GGIYGDGSSD
+296 IYADGSSG
-306 FTMNSEDVPALKPTI
+306 FKMNSDDVPAPKPTI

-330 APEIKAVDTENTEIS
+330 APEIKAVDTENTKIS
-345 ESGAERVGGEVTE
+345 EGGAERVGGEVTE

-399 VPETSAPETAAPETA
+399 APETA
-414 VPETSAPEAAAPEAS
+414 VPETSAPETPAPKTS
-429 APETED
+429 APEIED

-453 NDVSGSGSG
+453 NDVSDSGSG
-462 VTSPA
+462 MTSPV

-473 EITVPSYPTVT
+473 EITAPSYPTVT

-490 TTAPETTVTGTSA
+490 TTAPETSA

-602 IGSRPTGSV
+602 IGSRPTGSS

-713 VDSSYATPQTPS
+713 VDASYATPQTPS

-767 DWIYYSEIKSN
+767 DWIYYSEVGSN
-778 ITSMDDYRWYYTDDS
+778 ITSMDDYRWYYNDGS

-819 TKDGAEPNIVTSYSK
+819 TKDGAETNIVTSYSK

-840 DYGTT
+840 DYGNT
-845 FEYDGNTYSAGSTI
+845 FEYDGTTYSAGSTI

>member
-1 MSLKAL
+1 MSLKAFI
-7 VAGLTLKMK
+7 AGLTLKMK

-45 VLKVFEMTGNST
+45 VLKVFEMTGDST

-127 ILNEITNPLSA
+127 ILNEITNPLSS

-201 KAVDIHTLKN
+201 KGVDIHTSRN

-220 DGRAEFVII
+220 DGRAEFVRI

-283 GSYIEDSESNGNG
+283 GSFVESNAGDGTGGGKYIEDPANDGTG
-296 GGIYGDGSSD
+296 GGIYSGDSFGGK
-306 FTMNSEDVPALKPTI
+306 MNGNETKI
-321 SEASETEDT
+321 SAPETE
-330 APEIKAVDTENTEIS
+330 PET
-345 ESGAERVGGEVTE
+345 
-358 GSEAAPQTEAPAEQ
+358 
-372 TEAVPETEAPAELPE
+372 VPET
-387 TAVPET
+387 VPET
-393 SAPETA
+393 SAPETEPETVPETSA
-399 VPETSAPETAAPETA
+399 PETEPETVPETSAPETEPETVPETSAPETAAPETA
-414 VPETSAPEAAAPEAS
+414 VPETSAPETAAPKTS
-429 APETED
+429 APEIED
-435 MGKYIIT
+435 MGKYIII

-453 NDVSGSGSG
+453 NDVSDSGSG
-462 VTSPA
+462 MTSPV

-473 EITVPSYPTVT
+473 EITAPSYPTVT

-490 TTAPETTVTGTSA
+490 TTAPETSA

-643 YVAYSD
+643 YVAYND
-649 VIEVLMV
+649 VVEVLMV

-713 VDSSYATPQTPS
+713 VDASHATPQTPS

-750 TFMIGSDTVYRK
+750 TFVIGSETVYRT

-767 DWIYYSEIKSN
+767 DWIYYSHISDN
-778 ITSMDDYRWYYTDDS
+778 INSMDDYRWYYTDDS

-819 TKDGAEPNIVTSYSK
+819 TKDGAEPNIVASYSK

-840 DYGTT
+840 DYGNT
-845 FEYDGNTYSAGSTI
+845 FEYDGNTYSAGDTI

-867 ITVKS
+867 ITVTS

>member
-45 VLKVFEMTGNST
+45 VLKVFEMTGDST
-57 VYREGSGD
+57 VYREGSGN

-76 GDVLSVGEESTLRV
+76 GDVLSVGDESTLRV

-160 SVKDD
+160 SVRDD
-165 GNGGYDINE
+165 GSGGYNIDE

-181 NVSIFDEKE
+181 NVSILDEE
-190 NIIQSADVGVD
+190 GNIIQSEDVGVD

-283 GSYIEDSESNGNG
+283 G
-296 GGIYGDGSSD
+296 IYADGSSG
-306 FTMNSEDVPALKPTI
+306 FKMNSDDVPAPKPTI

-330 APEIKAVDTENTEIS
+330 APEIKAVDTENTKIS

-399 VPETSAPETAAPETA
+399 APETA
-414 VPETSAPEAAAPEAS
+414 VPETSAPETAAPKTS

-462 VTSPA
+462 MTSPV

-473 EITVPSYPTVT
+473 EITAPSYPTVT
-484 TAPVTD
+484 TAPVTE
-490 TTAPETTVTGTSA
+490 TTAPETSA

-560 DTVITEDMT
+560 DTVITEDMI
-569 VTALYTVIPSEYAT
+569 VTAIYTVIPSEYAT

-602 IGSRPTGSV
+602 IGSRPTGAD

-623 WGFNAADLPIVEKD
+623 WGFNAADLPVVEKD
-637 MDITVP
+637 MNITVP

-680 AELDGKTFIGWGDAT
+680 AELDGKAFIGWGDAT
-695 SGFEN
+695 SGFED

-713 VDSSYATPQTPS
+713 VDASHATPQTPS

-767 DWIYYSEIKSN
+767 DWIYYSEVGSN
-778 ITSMDDYRWYYTDDS
+778 ITSMDDYRWYYNDGS

-819 TKDGAEPNIVTSYSK
+819 TKDGAETNIVTSYSK

-845 FEYDGNTYSAGSTI
+845 FEYDGNTYSAGDTI

>member
-1 MSLKAL
+1 MSLKAFI
-7 VAGLTLKMK
+7 AGLTLKMK
-16 VIIAVAAVLVV
+16 IIFAVAAIAVV

-45 VLKVFEMTGNST
+45 VLKVFEMTGDST

-127 ILNEITNPLSA
+127 ILNEITNPLSS

-160 SVKDD
+160 SVRDD
-165 GNGGYDINE
+165 GSGGYNINE

-181 NVSIFDEKE
+181 NVSILDEE
-190 NIIQSADVGVD
+190 GNIIQSEDVGVD

-283 GSYIEDSESNGNG
+283 G
-296 GGIYGDGSSD
+296 IYADGSSG
-306 FTMNSEDVPALKPTI
+306 FKMNSDDVPAPKPTI

-330 APEIKAVDTENTEIS
+330 APEIKAVDTENTKIS
-345 ESGAERVGGEVTE
+345 EGGAERVGGEVTE

-399 VPETSAPETAAPETA
+399 APETA
-414 VPETSAPEAAAPEAS
+414 VPETSAPETPAPKTS
-429 APETED
+429 APEIED

-453 NDVSGSGSG
+453 NDVSDSGSG
-462 VTSPA
+462 MTSPV

-473 EITVPSYPTVT
+473 EITAPSYPTVT

-490 TTAPETTVTGTSA
+490 TTAPETSA

-602 IGSRPTGSV
+602 IGSRPTGSS

-713 VDSSYATPQTPS
+713 VDASYATPQTPS

-767 DWIYYSEIKSN
+767 DWIYYSEVGSN

-845 FEYDGNTYSAGSTI
+845 FEYDGNTYSAGDTI

-867 ITVKS
+867 ITVTS